1 MQAEFDRGEI
11 AILIEILNLKGVRY
25 LIGEG
30 ASLSAAEEQIEP
42 VSLIRRLAACH
53 YPLVEDATIG
63 LFILHP
69 ELAPAVVEALHSSEQ
84 EIAENLAVHTL
95 ATLYLQQWW
104 LFRLAC
110 ALGRLSSFP
119 EEPFAM
125 LWEERHLPPPAQ
137 GYGLDGLLALQE
149 YEQQRYRLPLN
160 FRDGWQ
166 NQINHLLIQEEAHQR
181 ELSADLIQTLRRISM
196 AYMVQS
202 MKKERAA

>member
-1 MQAEFDRGEI
+1 MQTEFDRGEI
-11 AILIEILNLKGVRY
+11 AILIESLNLKGVRY

-42 VSLIRRLAACH
+42 VSLIQRLVACH

-69 ELAPAVVEALHSSEQ
+69 ELAPAVVEALHNSEQ
-84 EIAENLAVHTL
+84 EIVENLAVHTL

-110 ALGRLSSFP
+110 ALGRLPSFP
-119 EEPFAM
+119 EEPFAA

-149 YEQQRYRLPLN
+149 YERQRYGLPLN
-160 FRDGWQ
+160 FRHDWQ
-166 NQINHLLIQEEAHQR
+166 NQINHLIDQEQARDRYLSDELIQMLKQV
-181 ELSADLIQTLRRISM
+181 SMADLSRYVEEGQKI
-196 AYMVQS
+196 
-202 MKKERAA
+202 